1 MAVEV
6 IERLEDLAALRFAQ
20 HIQQMTHK
28 RRILQIKTK
37 IKNITHKQS
46 CFKFLCP
53 KSHYSQL
60 LSRCKDKQI
69 KHNHQTISHK
79 NFRIYTI
86 FPTIAAFYGPKNSN
100 FEHHAQ

>member
-46 CFKFLCP
+46 YFEFSML
-53 KSHYSQL
+53 
-60 LSRCKDKQI
+60 QI
-69 KHNHQTISHK
+69 ALFAIVVTPQ
-79 NFRIYTI
+79 R
-86 FPTIAAFYGPKNSN
+86 
-100 FEHHAQ
+100 